1 MIRLYRALLHF
12 YPASFRIEFGEEM
25 AAVFAQRRAAAGPLA
40 RMGLLLEA
48 VADIVPGAVVLHWEV
63 LQQDLRSTTRTLRH
77 SRGFALAAILVT
89 ALGVGANTAAFSVA
103 DFVLLRPLP
112 FPESQGLVRLC
123 EGPPTGGGWGCMN
136 QLSPAN
142 YRDFKDMSGSFEI
155 MGAFYRNAVNL
166 VGGGDPQRLTIASM
180 TPEVLPLLGI
190 PAALGRV
197 LDPTNG
203 GEPDARTAVLGY
215 GLWQS
220 RFGGDPDVLGRT
232 VNLNGVPFQV
242 IGVMPP
248 TFHFPSRDVQLWTPL
263 VLREEDFADRTNT
276 YLDGVGRLREGV
288 TLEQARADLSVV
300 AARLAHEYPE
310 TNAETGI
317 SFFRM
322 RDELSPRYRL
332 LLMALCGASLCTLLL
347 TCANLANLLLAR
359 AAARERELAVRAA
372 LGAGRERL
380 VRQMITESVTLAA
393 IGGAAGVVVAV
404 LAVPLLARLV
414 PPTLPIAGQP
424 SLDLRVLALA
434 ALFTGVT
441 GLGFGLIP
449 ALRVSGRTGLAALRE
464 GTRSGGG
471 RRQRLRTV
479 LVTLEMAV
487 SVVLLI
493 SCGLLIQAVWRV
505 QATDPGFVPH
515 QVLTLKTALP
525 RPRYDSPV
533 RRAEFYRRVLADVRA
548 LTGVQSAAYITG
560 LPMVMTGGIWRVV
573 IPGREVPRDGSDAVS
588 LRFVTSQFFRTLSIP
603 LHSGRDV
610 EDGDTA
616 DRAYVAVVS
625 ESFVRRH
632 WPDEDPL
639 GKTFQ
644 FRDEVRVV
652 VGVVGNVKV
661 RGLERTNEP
670 QLYLPAAQ
678 VPEGALINYDPKDLV
693 IRHSAQGVALLP
705 AVRRIVRAAD
715 PEQPISDVRTLEDV
729 VAGETAT
736 RRAQLRVLGA
746 LAAIA
751 LVLAGVGIHGL
762 LAYTVSQ
769 RSREIGVRLALGAEP
784 AGVARMIMAEGM
796 RLAVFGIVPG
806 VAGAYAAAR
815 GMRALLFGVEPADP
829 GTIAAVVGLAL
840 VMTVAGSLVPA
851 LRAVRVSPMS
861 VMRSE

>member
-1 MIRLYRALLHF
+1 
-12 YPASFRIEFGEEM
+12 
-25 AAVFAQRRAAAGPLA
+25 
-40 RMGLLLEA
+40 
-48 VADIVPGAVVLHWEV
+48 
-63 LQQDLRSTTRTLRH
+63 
-77 SRGFALAAILVT
+77 
-89 ALGVGANTAAFSVA
+89 
-103 DFVLLRPLP
+103 
-112 FPESQGLVRLC
+112 
-123 EGPPTGGGWGCMN
+123 
-136 QLSPAN
+136 
-142 YRDFKDMSGSFEI
+142 
-155 MGAFYRNAVNL
+155 
-166 VGGGDPQRLTIASM
+166 
-180 TPEVLPLLGI
+180 
-190 PAALGRV
+190 
-197 LDPTNG
+197 
-203 GEPDARTAVLGY
+203 
-215 GLWQS
+215 
-220 RFGGDPDVLGRT
+220 
-232 VNLNGVPFQV
+232 
-242 IGVMPP
+242 
-248 TFHFPSRDVQLWTPL
+248 
-263 VLREEDFADRTNT
+263 
-276 YLDGVGRLREGV
+276 
-288 TLEQARADLSVV
+288 
-300 AARLAHEYPE
+300 
-310 TNAETGI
+310 
-317 SFFRM
+317 
-322 RDELSPRYRL
+322 
-332 LLMALCGASLCTLLL
+332 
-347 TCANLANLLLAR
+347 
-359 AAARERELAVRAA
+359 
-372 LGAGRERL
+372 
-380 VRQMITESVTLAA
+380 
-393 IGGAAGVVVAV
+393 VAV

-588 LRFVTSQFFRTLSIP
+588 LRFVTSQFFRTMSIP
-603 LHSGRDV
+603 LRSGRDV
-610 EDGDTA
+610 EDGDTG

-625 ESFVRRH
+625 ESFVHRH

-652 VGVVGNVKV
+652 VGVVGDVKV

-815 GMRALLFGVEPADP
+815 AMRALLFGVEPADP

-851 LRAVRVSPMS
+851 LRALRVSPMS